1 MDISLFFSLI
11 LVKISVSMGFPEQG
25 ISKST
30 VIETTGFLNSATL
43 QGDRTNLSIL
53 WPESR
58 TGSTAVSTAGL
69 KLCDKNGSP
78 IRMVRSPWGLGVYHA
93 IMGLQEEFS
102 NMLSEL
108 GILRSMEEGGER
120 WLGPARG
127 AARIVSQRVHWAS
140 LPRE

>member
-1 MDISLFFSLI
+1 VGRDCRSANRTPAIEGASFHGRHSI
-11 LVKISVSMGFPEQG
+11 PQI
-25 ISKST
+25 
-30 VIETTGFLNSATL
+30 VIT
-43 QGDRTNLSIL
+43 SIL

-69 KLCDKNGSP
+69 KLCDKNCSP

-102 NMLSEL
+102 NTLSEL

-120 WLGPARG
+120 WLVPARG
-127 AARIVSQRVHWAS
+127 AALIVSQRVHWAS